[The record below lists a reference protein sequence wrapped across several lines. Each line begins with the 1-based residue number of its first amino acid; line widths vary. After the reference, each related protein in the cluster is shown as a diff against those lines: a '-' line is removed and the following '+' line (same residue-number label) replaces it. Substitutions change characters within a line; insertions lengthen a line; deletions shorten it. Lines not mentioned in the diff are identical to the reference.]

1 MTTSASDS
9 LSKRVWTLVSSAVP
23 LAQVDVRADEVTGTA
38 DITLCLVDD
47 TWENQARAID
57 RMVELRGEVLDEW
70 AIGYRFMRAALPPA
84 PPATA

>member
-47 TWENQARAID
+47 T
-57 RMVELRGEVLDEW
+57 
-70 AIGYRFMRAALPPA
+70 
-84 PPATA
+84 